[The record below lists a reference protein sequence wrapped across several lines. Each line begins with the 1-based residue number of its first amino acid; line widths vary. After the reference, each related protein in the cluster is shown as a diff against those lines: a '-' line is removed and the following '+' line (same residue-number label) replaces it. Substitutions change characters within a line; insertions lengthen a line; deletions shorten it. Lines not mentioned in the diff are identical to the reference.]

1 MEKWAGIVI
10 AAGRGTRM
18 KSAVPKILHKVCGKE
33 LIGYPVEALH
43 QAGFSRIV
51 IVVSPQS
58 LEGVKALLGDS
69 VEYICQTEAQG
80 TGHALLQTANL
91 LKGQA
96 ENIIVL
102 GADSPLFRSTT
113 LERLSSYHV
122 AGRCDMTLVSAISGL
137 GDGLGR
143 ILRDEGGKVTRV
155 VEVSELPL
163 EFEMGEVKGANEVN
177 SGAYCFKASWL
188 WDNLPRI
195 EKAPV
200 GEFYLTSL
208 VGMAASQGTVVDALV
223 LEDAEEVLGVN
234 NRLQLA
240 QAEDAMRRRI
250 RERWMLEG
258 VTMLDPASVFLDASV
273 ELGQDTVICPNTM
286 VLGRSKIGS
295 GCTIGPGTV
304 VQDSVIGDGCK
315 VVASFL
321 ERATVEESVDIGP
334 FSHLRF
340 GTHLEAGV
348 HIGSFSEIKDSR
360 LGRGTAMGHFGYV
373 GNASVGANVNLGAG
387 LVTCN
392 FDGVTKHRTE
402 VGDGAF
408 IGSDTMLVAPVRVG
422 RGASTGAGA
431 VVTKDVPDHR
441 LVVGAPARIVESE
454 KATE

>member
-1 MEKWAGIVI
+1 METWAGIVI
-10 AAGRGTRM
+10 AAGRGTRL
-18 KSAVPKILHKVCGKE
+18 KSAVPKIFHKVCGKE
-33 LIGYPVEALH
+33 LIAYSVEALH
-43 QAGFSRIV
+43 EAGFSR
-51 IVVSPQS
+51 VVVVVTPQS
-58 LEGVKALLGDS
+58 LDGVKAVLGDS
-69 VEYICQTEAQG
+69 VEYVPQDQPRG
-80 TGHALLQTANL
+80 TGHALLQAASL
-91 LKGQA
+91 LKGQV
-96 ENIIVL
+96 ENIIAM
-102 GADSPLFRSTT
+102 GANSPLLRSTT
-113 LERLSSYHV
+113 LERLSSYHI
-122 AGRCDMTLVSAISGL
+122 ARGGDLSLISAISNL

-143 ILRDEGGKVTRV
+143 IIRDEHGKVMRV
-155 VEVSELPL
+155 VEASEL
-163 EFEMGEVKGANEVN
+163 EGEEVGGSIEVN

-195 EKAPV
+195 EKAAV

-208 VGMAASQGTVVDALV
+208 VSMAASQGAGAETLV
-223 LEDAEEVLGVN
+223 LEDDQEVLGVK

-240 QAEDAMRRRI
+240 QAEEAMRRRI

-258 VTMLDPASVFLDASV
+258 VTMVDPASVFLDTSV
-273 ELGQDTVICPNTM
+273 ELGQDTVICPNSM

-304 VQDSVIGDGCK
+304 VQDSVIGDGCR
-315 VVASFL
+315 VIASFV
-321 ERATVEESVDIGP
+321 EKATVEESVHIGP

-340 GTHLEAGV
+340 GTHLESGV

-360 LGRGTAMGHFGYV
+360 LGRGAAMGHFGYV
-373 GNASVGANVNLGAG
+373 GDASIGANVNLGAG

-402 VGDGAF
+402 VGEGAF

-422 RGASTGAGA
+422 KGASTGAGA

-441 LVVGAPARIVESE
+441 LAVGVPAKIVESE

>member
-1 MEKWAGIVI
+1 METWAGIVI
-10 AAGRGTRM
+10 AAGQGTRL
-18 KSAVPKILHKVCGKE
+18 KSAVPKIFHKVCGKE
-33 LIGYPVEALH
+33 LIAYPVEALH
-43 QAGFSRIV
+43 EAGFSR
-51 IVVSPQS
+51 VVVVVTPNS
-58 LEGVKALLGDS
+58 LDSVKALLGDS
-69 VEYICQTEAQG
+69 VEYVSQDQPKG
-80 TGHALLQTANL
+80 TGHALLQAADL

-96 ENIIVL
+96 ENIIAL
-102 GADSPLFRSTT
+102 GANSPLLRSTT
-113 LERLSSYHV
+113 LGRLSSHHV
-122 AGRCDMTLVSAISGL
+122 AGGCDLSLISAISSL

-143 ILRDEGGKVTRV
+143 ILRDERSKVMRV
-155 VEVSELPL
+155 VEASEL
-163 EFEMGEVKGANEVN
+163 EAGELKGAIEVN

-195 EKAPV
+195 EKASV

-208 VGMAASQGTVVDALV
+208 VGMAASQRAAVETLV
-223 LEDAEEVLGVN
+223 LEDDQEVLGVK
-234 NRLQLA
+234 NRLHLA
-240 QAEDAMRRRI
+240 QAEEAMRRGI

-258 VTMLDPASVFLDASV
+258 VTMVDPASVFLDASV

-286 VLGRSKIGS
+286 VLGRSKIGI

-304 VQDSVIGDGCK
+304 IQDSVIGDGCK

-321 ERATVEESVDIGP
+321 EEATVEESVHIGP

-340 GTHLEAGV
+340 GTHLEGGV

-360 LGRGTAMGHFGYV
+360 LGRGTVMGHFGYV
-373 GNASVGANVNLGAG
+373 GDASIGTNVNLGAG

-402 VGDGAF
+402 VGEGAF
-408 IGSDTMLVAPVRVG
+408 IGSDTMLVAPVKVG

-431 VVTKDVPDHR
+431 VLTKDVPDHR
-441 LVVGAPARIVESE
+441 LAVGVPARIVESK